1 MGGNFCL
8 CMPGNLAHP
17 VVPFLV
23 AGFVAISAPSFLSRM
38 SSCITD
44 RNIVHWFLSRKAFF
58 MALTQGYLHVCT

>member
-1 MGGNFCL
+1 MAGSFVL

-23 AGFVAISAPSFLSRM
+23 AGFDANNTPSHLSRI

-44 RNIVHWFLSRKAFF
+44 RNMIHWFLSRNAFF
-58 MALTQGYLHVCT
+58 IAPSEGYLLMHI